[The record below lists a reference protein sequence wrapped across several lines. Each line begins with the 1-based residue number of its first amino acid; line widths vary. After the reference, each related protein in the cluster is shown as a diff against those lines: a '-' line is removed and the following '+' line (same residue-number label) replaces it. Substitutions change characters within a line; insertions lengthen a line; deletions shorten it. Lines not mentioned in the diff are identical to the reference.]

1 MTAKTGVYLCTGC
14 GIGEAVDTAGLRRVA
29 EMDRRVALIRE
40 SNFFCGQD
48 SGLMRQDTGS
58 GAVDRIVVGACSP
71 RFNGAVFDC
80 GPGIPV
86 VRVNLREQV
95 AWCHEPGHED
105 TRMLAQDALRMGL
118 ARAAGSGINRPF
130 LLLNPSKTILVAGG
144 GLAGMTAAL
153 EAARAAFRVV
163 LVERQRFLGGWLRN
177 VYRCA
182 PMGPPYTELAENP
195 VISLSR
201 KVASHPGIKVY
212 CGASIIRTAG
222 GPGMFDV
229 TIRQG
234 DRLRQ
239 ERAGAI
245 IVAAGASPYDP
256 AKLSRL
262 KNLGYGSN
270 PDIVTGSCFETLALE
285 GGGRV
290 ARPSDGREV
299 RRIAFIQCAGS
310 RDPEHLSYCS
320 AVCCVET
327 LKQALYLLEAVPDS
341 AVYIYYRDLRVH
353 GPEEH
358 FYRRVQ
364 EAGAVFIRSEDLI
377 VLNRGGSLSVEAND
391 TFLGCRSRVEGLD
404 LVVLATGMT
413 PGYAEYGLA
422 EGVLNLDYRQGP
434 ELPALKY
441 GFPDSHF
448 ICFPYETRRTG
459 IYAAGCLREPMNL
472 VTTQDDA
479 AGAALKAIQCVEMTA
494 RGQAVHPRALDQ
506 TYPEFNLSRC
516 TQCKRCTEECPFGAI
531 NEDTRSNPL
540 PQITRCRRCGTC
552 LGACP
557 ERIVSFADYSVSLV
571 SSMIK
576 AVKVPD
582 EEGAKPRVLVFAC
595 ENDAYPALDLA
606 GAGRMKYNPWVRII
620 PLRCLG
626 SLNPVWIADALGRG
640 MDGVLLMGCRPGENY
655 QCHFINGSELART
668 RIMNVSETLDRMGL
682 EAGRIKVVEVGIM
695 DYARI
700 PGILDGFL
708 EELAVLGP
716 NPLKGF

>member
-1 MTAKTGVYLCTGC
+1 MAAKTGVYLCSGC
-14 GIGEAVDTAGLRRVA
+14 GIGEAVDIAGLRRVA
-29 EMDRRVALIRE
+29 EKDRRVALVRE
-40 SNFFCGQD
+40 SNFFCGRDAGWIQRD
-48 SGLMRQDTGS
+48 IGD
-58 GAVDRIVVGACSP
+58 GAVNRVVVAACSP
-71 RFNGAVFDC
+71 RFYGAVFDC
-80 GPGIPV
+80 SPDIPV

-95 AWCHEPGHED
+95 AWCHEPGCED
-105 TRMLAQDALRMGL
+105 TLMLARDALRMGL
-118 ARAAGSGINRPF
+118 ARAAGAGVTQPF
-130 LLLNPSKTILVAGG
+130 LLADPSKTILVAGG

-153 EAARAAFRVV
+153 EAARAAFRVI
-163 LVERQRFLGGWLRN
+163 LVERQEFLGGWLRN

-182 PMGPPYTELAENP
+182 PVGPPYTELAENP
-195 VISLSR
+195 VPLLSR
-201 KVASHPGIKVY
+201 EVADHPGIEVC
-212 CGASIIRTAG
+212 CGASIERTAG

-234 DRLRQ
+234 ERLRQ
-239 ERAGAI
+239 ERVGAI
-245 IVAAGASPYDP
+245 IVAAGARPYDP
-256 AKLSRL
+256 AKLTRL
-262 KNLGYGSN
+262 KNLGYGTN
-270 PDIVTGSCFETLALE
+270 PDIVTSPCFETLALE

-299 RRIAFIQCAGS
+299 RRVAFIQCAGS
-310 RDPEHLSYCS
+310 RDPNHLPYCS
-320 AVCCVET
+320 AVCCGET
-327 LKQALYLLEAVPDS
+327 LKQALYLLEAAPDS
-341 AVYIYYRDLRVH
+341 IVFIYYRDLRVH
-353 GPEEH
+353 GREEH

-364 EAGAVFIRSEDLI
+364 EAGAIFIRSE
-377 VLNRGGSLSVEAND
+377 VLNVAVRGGSLSVEAD
-391 TFLGCRSRVEGLD
+391 DIFLGCRSRTEGLD
-404 LVVLATGMT
+404 LVVLATGMVS
-413 PGYAEYGLA
+413 GSGGGGLA

-459 IYAAGCLREPMNL
+459 IYAAGCLREPMDL
-472 VTTQDDA
+472 AATLDDA

-531 NEDTRSNPL
+531 NEDARSNPL

-557 ERIVSFADYSVSLV
+557 ERIVSFKDYSVSLI

-576 AVKVPD
+576 AVEVP
-582 EEGAKPRVLVFAC
+582 EEDGAKLRVLIFAC

-606 GAGRMKYNPWVRII
+606 GAGRMRYNPWVRII

-626 SLNPVWIADALGRG
+626 SLNPVWIADALARG
-640 MDGVLLMGCRPGENY
+640 IDGVLLLGCRQGEDY

-668 RIMNVSETLDRMGL
+668 RIMNISETLDRMGL
-682 EAGRIKVVEVGIM
+682 EAGRIRVIEVGIM

-700 PGILDGFL
+700 PDILDGFVKD
-708 EELAVLGP
+708 LAVLGP